1 MPVIRAI
8 QTDRCRP
15 YLAHP
20 SEAPVPPMSGLGPLG
35 LHDGA
40 LKDIY
45 RTAGLRTRH
54 GYLPVLTGRTA

>member
-1 MPVIRAI
+1 MPTAAHRVRALFPKDAGTRAI

-20 SEAPVPPMSGLGPLG
+20 SEAPVPPPPALGPLD

-40 LKDIY
+40 
-45 RTAGLRTRH
+45 
-54 GYLPVLTGRTA
+54 